1 MGQIYKLFRAYYLG
15 TLMSLHSR
23 ERRICP
29 RCGESYSYIEKIS
42 IGERSYLYAV
52 HYYVDEN
59 GRRRKRRCYLG
70 PVDGYEY
77 VSKTHEIIFYGLDRQ
92 DRYIRYLEEIT
103 DLFDSDEPVSM
114 EPDEFKKEF
123 ENIMRTRF
131 LVKRISYEIDERLRK
146 ILETIISDIK
156 ASIGLLKRDYPD
168 NPQVRDI
175 VKELEAFEKKIDR
188 MSLDKDSVNEETIR
202 SYVER
207 YLQLKQRLKQFS
219 L

>member
-1 MGQIYKLFRAYYLG
+1 MGQIYKLFGAYYLG
-15 TLMSLHSR
+15 TLMPSHSK

-29 RCGESYSYIEKIS
+29 RCGEPYSYVEKID

-59 GRRRKRRCYLG
+59 DRRRKRRCYLG

>member
-1 MGQIYKLFRAYYLG
+1 
-15 TLMSLHSR
+15 MSLRSE

-29 RCGESYSYIEKIS
+29 RCGESYSYVEKIS

-77 VSKTHEIIFYGLDRQ
+77 VSKTHEIIFYGLDKQ

-103 DLFDSDEPVSM
+103 DLFNVNEPISTDP
-114 EPDEFKKEF
+114 EEFKKEF
-123 ENIMRTRF
+123 ENIMRTRS
-131 LVKRISYEIDERLRK
+131 LVKKISYKIDERLRK
-146 ILETIISDIK
+146 ILETIVSDIK
-156 ASIGLLKRDYPD
+156 ASLDLLKKDYSD
-168 NPQVRDI
+168 DPQAQDI
-175 VKELEAFEKKIDR
+175 IKELEAFNKKIDITI
-188 MSLDKDSVNEETIR
+188 LDKNFVNEETIR

-207 YLQLKQRLKQFS
+207 YLLLKQRLKQLHKALPIS
-219 L
+219 GSQASS

>member
-1 MGQIYKLFRAYYLG
+1 
-15 TLMSLHSR
+15 MSSHSK

-29 RCGESYSYIEKIS
+29 RCGEPYSYVEKID

-59 GRRRKRRCYLG
+59 DRRRKRRCYLG

-123 ENIMRTRF
+123 ENIMRIRS
-131 LVKRISYEIDERLRK
+131 LVKRISYKIDERLRK
-146 ILETIISDIK
+146 ILETIVSDIK
-156 ASIGLLKRDYPD
+156 ASLDVLKKDYPD
-168 NPQVRDI
+168 NPQAQDI
-175 VKELEAFEKKIDR
+175 VKELETFNKKIDITI
-188 MSLDKDSVNEETIR
+188 LDKNFVNEEAIR

-207 YLQLKQRLKQFS
+207 YLLLKQRLKQLHKALPIS
-219 L
+219 GSQASS

>member
-1 MGQIYKLFRAYYLG
+1 M
-15 TLMSLHSR
+15 SR
-23 ERRICP
+23 ETQKICP
-29 RCGESYSYIEKIS
+29 RCGEPYRWIYRENIH
-42 IGERSYLYAV
+42 GRSYLYAV
-52 HYYVDEN
+52 HEYVDEN
-59 GRRRKRRCYLG
+59 GRKRRRKCYLG
-70 PVDGYEY
+70 PEGNYEY
-77 VSKTHEIIFYGLDRQ
+77 VSATHDLEFYGLTKE
-92 DRYIRYLEEIT
+92 DRYIRYLEEII
-103 DLFDSDEPVSM
+103 DLFDVDEPVSTDP
-114 EPDEFKKEF
+114 EEFKKEF

-168 NPQVRDI
+168 NSQAQDLI
-175 VKELEAFEKKIDR
+175 KELETFNKKIDR
-188 MSLDKDSVNEETIR
+188 MSLDKGSVNEETIR

>member
-1 MGQIYKLFRAYYLG
+1 
-15 TLMSLHSR
+15 MSSHSK

-29 RCGESYSYIEKIS
+29 RCGESYSYVEKID

-59 GRRRKRRCYLG
+59 DRRRKRRCYLG

-123 ENIMRTRF
+123 ENIMRIRS
-131 LVKRISYEIDERLRK
+131 LVKRISYKIDERLRK
-146 ILETIISDIK
+146 ILETIVSDIK
-156 ASIGLLKRDYPD
+156 ASLDVLKKDYPD
-168 NPQVRDI
+168 NPQAQDI
-175 VKELEAFEKKIDR
+175 VKELETFNKKIDITI
-188 MSLDKDSVNEETIR
+188 LDKNFVNEEAIR

-207 YLQLKQRLKQFS
+207 YLLLKQRLKQLHKALPIS
-219 L
+219 GSQASS

>member
-1 MGQIYKLFRAYYLG
+1 M
-15 TLMSLHSR
+15 SR
-23 ERRICP
+23 ETQKICP
-29 RCGESYSYIEKIS
+29 RCGEPYRWIYRENIH
-42 IGERSYLYAV
+42 GRSYLYAV
-52 HYYVDEN
+52 HEYVDEN
-59 GRRRKRRCYLG
+59 GRKRRRKCYLG
-70 PVDGYEY
+70 PEGNYEY
-77 VSKTHEIIFYGLDRQ
+77 VSATHDLEFYGLTKE
-92 DRYIRYLEEIT
+92 DRYIRYLEEII
-103 DLFDSDEPVSM
+103 DLFDVDEPVSTDP
-114 EPDEFKKEF
+114 EEFKKEF

-168 NPQVRDI
+168 NSQAQDLI
-175 VKELEAFEKKIDR
+175 KELETFNKKIDR

>member
-1 MGQIYKLFRAYYLG
+1 M
-15 TLMSLHSR
+15 SR
-23 ERRICP
+23 ETQKICP
-29 RCGESYSYIEKIS
+29 RCGEPYRWIYRENIH
-42 IGERSYLYAV
+42 GRSYLYAV
-52 HYYVDEN
+52 HEYVDEN
-59 GRRRKRRCYLG
+59 GRKRRRKCYLG
-70 PVDGYEY
+70 PEGNYEY
-77 VSKTHEIIFYGLDRQ
+77 VSATHDLEFYGLTKE
-92 DRYIRYLEEIT
+92 DRYIRYLEEII
-103 DLFDSDEPVSM
+103 DLFDVDEPVSTDP
-114 EPDEFKKEF
+114 EEFKKEF

-188 MSLDKDSVNEETIR
+188 MSLDKGFVNEETIR

>member
-1 MGQIYKLFRAYYLG
+1 M
-15 TLMSLHSR
+15 SR
-23 ERRICP
+23 ETQKICP
-29 RCGESYSYIEKIS
+29 RCGEPYRWIYRENIH
-42 IGERSYLYAV
+42 GRSYLYAV
-52 HYYVDEN
+52 HEYVDEN
-59 GRRRKRRCYLG
+59 GRKRRRKCYLG
-70 PVDGYEY
+70 PEGNYEY
-77 VSKTHEIIFYGLDRQ
+77 VSATHDLEFYGLTKE
-92 DRYIRYLEEIT
+92 DRYIRYLEEII
-103 DLFDSDEPVSM
+103 DLFDVDEPVPTDP
-114 EPDEFKKEF
+114 EEFKKEF

-188 MSLDKDSVNEETIR
+188 MSLDKGFVNEEAIR